1 MGVDEEGRSPSKLR
15 VICTTALQV
24 RDGISNRAHF
34 KQRGSSMD
42 NFGAIE
48 NISYRAIS
56 ISTRYI
62 LATIFALSFILQP
75 GSFTYAQESGINALM
90 EEIKVTARKRE
101 EGLQDTPIAVSV
113 FSGESLEA
121 RGVPEGR

>member
-1 MGVDEEGRSPSKLR
+1 
-15 VICTTALQV
+15 
-24 RDGISNRAHF
+24 
-34 KQRGSSMD
+34 MD
-42 NFGAIE
+42 NSGAFE

-62 LATIFALSFILQP
+62 LAAILALSFLLQP
-75 GSFTYAQESGINALM
+75 GSFTYAQESGIDALM
-90 EEIKVTARKRE
+90 EEITVTARKRE

-121 RGVPEGR
+121 RGSRGSMKLPG